1 MREKFISELLGGS
14 VDQTL
19 NEFRQLAADVR
30 YDGYRRVAC
39 RRPSPT
45 ASLTRYPERNRPPRL
60 ARDLVTVRRVETLSV
75 TWLIAHEAP
84 SPLS

>member
-1 MREKFISELLGGS
+1 MCDIEVLHWRRHLMREKFISELLGGS

-19 NEFRQLAADVR
+19 TEFRQLAADVR

-45 ASLTRYPERNRPPRL
+45 ASLSSYP
-60 ARDLVTVRRVETLSV
+60 
-75 TWLIAHEAP
+75 
-84 SPLS
+84 

>member
-19 NEFRQLAADVR
+19 TEFRQLAADVR

-45 ASLTRYPERNRPPRL
+45 ASLSRCP
-60 ARDLVTVRRVETLSV
+60 
-75 TWLIAHEAP
+75 
-84 SPLS
+84 